1 MLAADTTVCPVEVL
15 VAAVWFVVAYIAVFA
30 TALVR
35 GRLLIGHIDMS
46 GKSEVLSICVFN
58 QLSKHFRGH

>member
-1 MLAADTTVCPVEVL
+1 MCPGEVL

-30 TALVR
+30 TASV
-35 GRLLIGHIDMS
+35 GVRLLIGHIDMS
-46 GKSEVLSICVFN
+46 GMSEVLSICVFI

>member
-1 MLAADTTVCPVEVL
+1 MRSLF
-15 VAAVWFVVAYIAVFA
+15 AAVWFVAAYIAVFT
-30 TALVR
+30 TASV
-35 GRLLIGHIDMS
+35 GVKLLIGHIDMS